1 MTTERDHGHVEET
14 IERVIDDYIENV
26 DASLGFFIQA
36 TLGDV
41 VEWEAEGSRV
51 RDLRGEEWLDA
62 ISFMGVFGLGHR
74 HPKVIAACKAQLDRM
89 PLNARYFFN
98 KPQADLAKKLIGIAP
113 GGTMKNVF
121 FSNSGS
127 EAVDVALKS
136 ARFATGRTEII
147 STHDSYHGVTIG
159 AVSVSGMDHFRKGI
173 EPLLPGVRFVTF
185 GDADELARTISDKTA
200 CIILEPVHAGLG
212 SRVAPDGYFQRVR
225 ELCDRT
231 GALFIDDEVQT
242 GLGRT
247 GKMWGLDH
255 HPGVAPDLIC
265 MGKVLSGGAVPIG
278 ATLYCERVADALSE
292 RVVFNTSTFG
302 GGELACAAGLAA
314 IEAIEEEGL
323 CERAA
328 RASGLLFEQLE
339 RGRAK
344 HPDLVRE
351 IRGRGL
357 MCTIDLARPEVLAFV
372 FPYLL
377 REQKVLITPHLNRV
391 DWLRVSPALNVT
403 DADIARIGQAFE
415 ASLTAYERLDD
426 DAREAYAYGVRQ
438 ALKKSLEE
446 KALAQTD
453 AAALAGGEGKA
464 S

>member
-1 MTTERDHGHVEET
+1 MSNDDIEHK
-14 IERVIDDYIENV
+14 IERVIDDYVENV

-51 RDLRGEEWLDA
+51 RDMRGDEWLDA

-74 HPKVIAACKAQLDRM
+74 HPKVVNAVKAQLDRM
-89 PLNARYFFN
+89 PMNARYFFN
-98 KPQADLAKKLIGIAP
+98 KPQAELAKKLVSIAP

-136 ARFATGRTEII
+136 ARFTTGRTEII
-147 STHDSYHGVTIG
+147 STHDSYHGVTVG
-159 AVSVSGMDHFRKGI
+159 AVSISGMDHFRKGI

-185 GDADELARTISDKTA
+185 GDIADLERTISDKTA
-200 CIILEPVHAGLG
+200 CVIMEPVHAGLG
-212 SRVAPDGYFQRVR
+212 SKVAPPGYFKRVR
-225 ELCDRT
+225 ELCDKT
-231 GALFIDDEVQT
+231 GALFIADEVQT

-265 MGKVLSGGAVPIG
+265 MGKVLSGGVVPCG
-278 ATLYCERVADALSE
+278 ATLYNERVADALSE

-302 GGELACAAGLAA
+302 GAEIAMAAGLAA
-314 IEAIEEEGL
+314 IEVIEEENL

-328 RASGLLFEQLE
+328 ESGKLLFAALDKV
-339 RGRAK
+339 RAK
-344 HPDLVRE
+344 YPQYVRE
-351 IRGRGL
+351 VRGIGL
-357 MCTIDLARPEVLAFV
+357 MWTIDLTQPEVLSFI
-372 FPYLL
+372 FPNLL
-377 REQKVLITPHLNRV
+377 REQRVLITPHLNRV
-391 DWLRVSPALNVT
+391 DWLRCSPALNVSKE
-403 DADIARIGQAFE
+403 DIARIGEAFD
-415 ASLTAYERLDD
+415 AALKAYHELDED
-426 DAREAYAYGVRQ
+426 TREAYAYGVRQ

-446 KALAQTD
+446 KALKETDEAAQR
-453 AAALAGGEGKA
+453 
-464 S
+464 